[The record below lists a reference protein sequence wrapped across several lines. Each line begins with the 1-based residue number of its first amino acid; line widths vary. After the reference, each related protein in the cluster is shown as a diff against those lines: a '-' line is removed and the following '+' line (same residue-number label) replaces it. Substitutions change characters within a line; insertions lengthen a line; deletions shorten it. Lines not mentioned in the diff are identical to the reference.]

1 MPVFP
6 SCRNQS
12 IANQLTGFYMRATL
26 TFNGLIENDHSSE
39 ELFSMRIIVKSIV
52 NLGFYGL
59 G

>member
-1 MPVFP
+1 
-6 SCRNQS
+6 
-12 IANQLTGFYMRATL
+12 MRATL